1 MCECLWNFPLICCED
16 LFNVKPLPIDAYL
29 ESILKY
35 LQNSSNL
42 IVEAAPGAGKT
53 TRIPPALLD
62 SSLSRNQQVW
72 VLEPRRLAARLSAQR
87 IANERNEKLGET
99 VGYQVRY
106 ENFSNERTRLLFLT
120 EGLFTRKLIHNPT
133 LKGVS
138 IVVLDEFHERNLQ
151 TDVALALLRRLQK
164 TSRPDLKIVVMSA
177 TMDCASISHYLGD
190 CPIISCEGNSF
201 DVDIKY
207 LAGTS
212 NSSVAELVQ
221 TAVNS
226 IVSDGLEGDILVF
239 LPGAAEIRRASI
251 ALENTVRSNGILL
264 AKLHGELS
272 PNEQQFALSSSSQRK
287 IILSTNVAET
297 SITIEGLSAVIDS
310 GLERTVEYSAWSGL
324 PTSSIQR
331 ISQASA
337 RQRAGRA
344 GRTRHGKCIRLYSAM
359 DFSLRAEFRVT
370 EILRS
375 DLSGIILELLA
386 TGFNLADLEWLDHPT
401 SSQIENSFAL
411 LRSLGAV
418 DSKNQIVEVGNE
430 MTRFPLHPRLSRLLV
445 ESLKLGIPKEGAILA
460 SMIGERDIS
469 KFDISSGRK
478 ITSINLFDQLD
489 KYLEVENFDFDPRRV
504 ERVGF
509 DVQRVQAVRR
519 SAQQLIQLLKIRP
532 NQESSASEAK
542 MMQILSAGFPDRV
555 AKSLQSDNAL
565 NMSVLQKVKMCDGQ
579 FIEVRLPAEKA
590 DWLLAIEVNDS
601 AHSSAPFVS
610 SYAQLNS
617 EIIFDLFSEHLSE
630 VQEFIWNSKR
640 ELVEEVSRL
649 QYRELTLLESKSTA
663 KSSREAT
670 RLLAQQLEQ
679 IELSRF
685 IGKDKLNSLN
695 ARRRFISGDSIHI
708 PLEEDAEKL
717 LGLCEGKVSFREIK
731 EALSSNNFEY
741 LFFSPQEISEF
752 DKNAPEHLILKNS
765 KRTSVNYVDSKTP
778 FLLGY
783 IQDFYGIV
791 ASPTLLQGKS
801 PLTLN
806 LLAPNKRIVQITN
819 DLPSFWKNI
828 YPKLRI
834 EMSRNY
840 PKHYWPIEPTTAL
853 PILLARNVK

>member
-1 MCECLWNFPLICCED
+1 MNA
-16 LFNVKPLPIDAYL
+16 LPIDTHL
-29 ESILKY
+29 ESIK
-35 LQNSSNL
+35 NSLVKSSSL
-42 IVEAAPGAGKT
+42 IIEAAPGAGKT
-53 TRIPPALLD
+53 TRIPPALID
-62 SSLSRNQQVW
+62 SPISKNQQVW
-72 VLEPRRLAARLSAQR
+72 VLEPRRLAARLSANR
-87 IANERNEKLGET
+87 IAQERSEKLGET

-106 ENFSNERTRLLFLT
+106 ENFSSERTRLLFLT

-190 CPIISCEGNSF
+190 CPIISCEGKSF

-212 NSSVAELVQ
+212 NASVAELVQ
-221 TAVNS
+221 TAVNN
-226 IVSDGLEGDILVF
+226 IVSDGLAGDILVF
-239 LPGAAEIRRASI
+239 LPGAAEIRRASM
-251 ALENTVRSNGILL
+251 ALGNTVKREGLLL

-272 PNEQQFALSSSSQRK
+272 PGEQQFALSPSSQRK

-310 GLERTVEYSAWSGL
+310 GLERTVEYSRWSGL

-359 DFSLRAEFRVT
+359 DFSLRAEFRVP

-386 TGFNLADLEWLDHPT
+386 TGFNLEDLEWLDYPT
-401 SSQIENSFAL
+401 SSQFENSFAL
-411 LRSLGAV
+411 LHSLGAV
-418 DSKNQIVEVGNE
+418 DSKNRIVEAGIE
-430 MTRFPLHPRLSRLLV
+430 MTRFPLHPRLARLLV
-445 ESLKLGIPKEGAILA
+445 ESLELGIPKEGAILA

-469 KFDISSGRK
+469 KFDISSGSK

-489 KYLEVENFDFDPRRV
+489 KYLEVENFGFDPHRV
-504 ERVGF
+504 ERAGF
-509 DVQRVQAVRR
+509 DLQRVHAVRR
-519 SAQQLIQLLKIRP
+519 SVQQLMQLLKRRTK
-532 NQESSASEAK
+532 QESSASEAK
-542 MMQILSAGFPDRV
+542 MMQILSAGFPDRI
-555 AKSLQSDNAL
+555 AKFFQSDNAIKL
-565 NMSVLQKVKMCDGQ
+565 TVLQKVKMCDGQ
-579 FIEVRLPAEKA
+579 FLEVRFPREKT

-601 AHSSAPFVS
+601 AHSSAPFIS

-617 EIIFDLFSEHLSE
+617 ETIFDLFSQYLTE
-630 VQEFIWNSKR
+630 VKEFIWNAKR

-649 QYRELTLLESKSTA
+649 QYRELILLESKSTA

-670 RLLAQQLEQ
+670 QLLAHQ
-679 IELSRF
+679 IEKIGLSRF
-685 IGKDKLNSLN
+685 VGKDKLDSLD
-695 ARRRFISGDSIHI
+695 ARRRFISGDSAHI
-708 PLEEDAEKL
+708 PLEEDGEKL
-717 LGLCEGKVSFREIK
+717 LELCEGKVSFREIK
-731 EALSSNNFEY
+731 EVLSSNNIEY
-741 LFFSPQEISEF
+741 LFFSPQEISDI

-765 KRTSVNYVDSKTP
+765 KRASVNYLDSKTP
-778 FLLGY
+778 FLQGY
-783 IQDFYGIV
+783 IQDFYGIS
-791 ASPTLLQGKS
+791 ASPTLLQGKV

-828 YPKLRI
+828 YPKLKI

-853 PILLARNVK
+853 PILLTRNVK